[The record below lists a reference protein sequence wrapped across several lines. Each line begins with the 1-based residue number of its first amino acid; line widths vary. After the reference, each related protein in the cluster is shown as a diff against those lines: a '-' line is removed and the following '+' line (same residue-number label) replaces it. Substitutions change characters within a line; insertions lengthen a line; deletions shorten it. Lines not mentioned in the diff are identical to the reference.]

1 MSTPTP
7 TTGIARGRAPQPV
20 RAPVSG
26 ASLSPDSP
34 AGVCGLF
41 ATCATSALRIASD
54 DAIQTDLMLDGAVG

>member
-1 MSTPTP
+1 M
-7 TTGIARGRAPQPV
+7 PQPV

-41 ATCATSALRIASD
+41 ATCATSALNGLIGGTVV
-54 DAIQTDLMLDGAVG
+54 IVGKRAQV